1 MRSTEQSA
9 AYTNC
14 GTPHAEQSAAR
25 PAQFVFSSAALSL
38 SESVC
43 SLFSEF
49 AEEVDEEASGVG
61 VAVGV
66 GVAASVG
73 VGVATVSEL

>member
-1 MRSTEQSA
+1 MHST
-9 AYTNC
+9 
-14 GTPHAEQSAAR
+14 EQSAAR

-38 SESVC
+38 SFPVLSEPVC